1 MKGNRLTIAAMF
13 ALSFMVGVTSMFAG
27 QIGGVVKAQFGASN
41 AASQFGAAAMF
52 LAYLFMGIPAGMVLK
67 RAGYKFTSLLAIGV
81 GAAGLVVQTLSG
93 FVESFSV
100 YVAGSFVSGLSMA
113 MMFTV
118 VNPLLNTLGGGGQG
132 GNRLVQFSCSCNSFG
147 GLLSP
152 MILGFLFGNEIAKA
166 KVIDAL
172 PIQLA
177 ALLAFVFAFA
187 VIFRADIT
195 EPHLK
200 RVEKVEGVESVEE
213 VEGGMLSDFRR
224 LFGFRHF
231 VLGMVAVFLFEPIEA
246 AVPAMMPIYFTQEG
260 APWYRGAT
268 YAGTIVSLYMLC
280 MLGGRFLAGLVSSR
294 VTTRTMMVFC
304 SFGAIAM
311 LLGAMYTPWTVAF
324 VVATGLFT
332 SVMFGG
338 LLNLALDGLGDLAPL
353 GSGVLMTLICGG
365 ALLALQGRIA
375 DHAGVLLSFWMTIGL
390 IAVTLLYSLFGSAN
404 KTKGN

>member
-52 LAYLFMGIPAGMVLK
+52 LAYLFMGIPAGVVLK
-67 RAGYKFTSLLAIGV
+67 RTGYRFTSLLAIGV

-132 GNRLVQFSCSCNSFG
+132 GNRLIQFSCSCNSLG

-152 MILGFLFGNEIAKA
+152 MILGLLFGNEIAKA

-177 ALLAFVFAFA
+177 ALIAFVFAFI
-187 VIFRADIT
+187 VIFRADIA

-200 RVEKVEGVESVEE
+200 KVEKVEG
-213 VEGGMLSDFRR
+213 GMLADFRR

-260 APWYRGAT
+260 VPWYRGAA

-294 VTTRTMMVFC
+294 VTPRTMMVFC

-311 LLGAMYTPWTVAF
+311 LLGALDTPWTVPF

-375 DHAGVLLSFWMTIGL
+375 DHVGVLLSFWMTIGL
-390 IAVTLLYSLFGSAN
+390 IAVTLIYSLFGS
-404 KTKGN
+404 KPSQPS

>member
-1 MKGNRLTIAAMF
+1 MRGSRLTVAAMF

-52 LAYLFMGIPAGMVLK
+52 LAYLFMGIPAGVVL
-67 RAGYKFTSLLAIGV
+67 RRTGYRFTSLLAIGV
-81 GAAGLVVQTLSG
+81 GATGLVIQTLSG

-177 ALLAFVFAFA
+177 ALIAFVFAFA
-187 VIFRADIT
+187 VIFRADIA

-200 RVEKVEGVESVEE
+200 KDAGT
-213 VEGGMLSDFRR
+213 GNAGMLADFRR

-260 APWYRGAT
+260 VPWYRGAA

-280 MLGGRFLAGLVSSR
+280 MLCGRFLAGLVSSR

-338 LLNLALDGLGDLAPL
+338 LLNLALDGLGELTPL

-375 DHAGVLLSFWMTIGL
+375 DHVGVLSSFWMTIGL
-390 IAVTLLYSLFGSAN
+390 ITVTLLYSLFGSVN
-404 KTKGN
+404 KAKGN

>member
-52 LAYLFMGIPAGMVLK
+52 LAYLFMGSPAGVVLK
-67 RAGYKFTSLLAIGV
+67 RTGYKFTSLLAIGV
-81 GAAGLVVQTLSG
+81 GVAGLGIQTLSG

-152 MILGFLFGNEIAKA
+152 MLLGLLFGSEIAKA

-172 PIQLA
+172 PVQLA
-177 ALLAFVFAFA
+177 ALLAFVFAFVA
-187 VIFRADIT
+187 IFRAEIA
-195 EPHLK
+195 EPHLAK
-200 RVEKVEGVESVEE
+200 GPEARSC
-213 VEGGMLSDFRR
+213 GMLSDFRK

-231 VLGMVAVFLFEPIEA
+231 ALGMVAVFLFEPIEA
-246 AVPAMMPIYFTQEG
+246 AVPAMIPIYFTQSG
-260 APWYRGAT
+260 TPWYRGAA
-268 YAGTIVSLYMLC
+268 YAGTVVSLYMLC

-311 LLGAMYTPWTVAF
+311 LLGAMYTPWTVVF

-338 LLNLALDGLGDLAPL
+338 LLNLALDGLDDLAPL

-365 ALLALQGRIA
+365 ALLALQGRLA
-375 DHAGVLLSFWMTIGL
+375 DHVGVLHSFWMTIGL
-390 IAVTLLYSLFGSAN
+390 IAVTLLYSLFGSTN
-404 KTKGN
+404 KRN

>member
-1 MKGNRLTIAAMF
+1 MKNRLTIAAMF

-67 RAGYKFTSLLAIGV
+67 RTGYRFTSLLAIGV
-81 GAAGLVVQTLSG
+81 GAVGLGVQTLSG

-177 ALLAFVFAFA
+177 ALIAFAFA
-187 VIFRADIT
+187 FVVIFRAEIA

-200 RVEKVEGVESVEE
+200 KVEKVEG
-213 VEGGMLSDFRR
+213 GLLSDFRR

-260 APWYRGAT
+260 TAWYRGAA
-268 YAGTIVSLYMLC
+268 YAGTVVSLYMLC

-294 VTTRTMMVFC
+294 VTTRTMMAVC

-311 LLGAMYTPWTVAF
+311 LLGAMYTPWTVPF

-375 DHAGVLLSFWMTIGL
+375 DHVGVLLSFWMTIGL
-390 IAVTLLYSLFGSAN
+390 IAVTLLYSLFGS
-404 KTKGN
+404 KPSQPS

>member
-1 MKGNRLTIAAMF
+1 
-13 ALSFMVGVTSMFAG
+13 
-27 QIGGVVKAQFGASN
+27 
-41 AASQFGAAAMF
+41 
-52 LAYLFMGIPAGMVLK
+52 
-67 RAGYKFTSLLAIGV
+67 
-81 GAAGLVVQTLSG
+81 
-93 FVESFSV
+93 
-100 YVAGSFVSGLSMA
+100 MA

-132 GNRLVQFSCSCNSFG
+132 GNRLVQFSCYCNSLG

-152 MILGFLFGNEIAKA
+152 VILGFLFGSEIAKA
-166 KVIDAL
+166 RVVDAL

-177 ALLAFVFAFA
+177 ALLAFAFAFV
-187 VIFRADIT
+187 VIFRAEIA

-200 RVEKVEGVESVEE
+200 KFEKFEGVER
-213 VEGGMLSDFRR
+213 VEGGMLADFRR

-231 VLGMVAVFLFEPIEA
+231 VFGMIAVFLFEPIEA
-246 AVPAMMPIYFTQEG
+246 AVPAMMPIYFTQAG
-260 APWYRGAT
+260 APWYRGAA
-268 YAGTIVSLYMLC
+268 YAGTVVSLYMLC

-294 VTTRTMMVFC
+294 VTTRAMMVFC

-311 LLGAMYTPWTVAF
+311 LLGAMYTPWTVPF

-365 ALLALQGRIA
+365 ALLTLQGRIA
-375 DHAGVLLSFWMTIGL
+375 DQVGVLLSFWMTIGL
-390 IAVTLLYSLFGSAN
+390 IAVTLAYSLFGS
-404 KTKGN
+404 KTTTKGHS

>member
-1 MKGNRLTIAAMF
+1 MKGNRLTVAAMF

-52 LAYLFMGIPAGMVLK
+52 LAYLFMGIPAGVVLK
-67 RAGYKFTSLLAIGV
+67 RTGYRFTSLLAIGV
-81 GAAGLVVQTLSG
+81 GAAGLVIQTLSG

-177 ALLAFVFAFA
+177 ALLAFVFAFV
-187 VIFRADIT
+187 VIFRADIA

-200 RVEKVEGVESVEE
+200 KVEG
-213 VEGGMLSDFRR
+213 G
-224 LFGFRHF
+224 
-231 VLGMVAVFLFEPIEA
+231 
-246 AVPAMMPIYFTQEG
+246 
-260 APWYRGAT
+260 
-268 YAGTIVSLYMLC
+268 
-280 MLGGRFLAGLVSSR
+280 
-294 VTTRTMMVFC
+294 
-304 SFGAIAM
+304 
-311 LLGAMYTPWTVAF
+311 
-324 VVATGLFT
+324 
-332 SVMFGG
+332 
-338 LLNLALDGLGDLAPL
+338 
-353 GSGVLMTLICGG
+353 
-365 ALLALQGRIA
+365 
-375 DHAGVLLSFWMTIGL
+375 
-390 IAVTLLYSLFGSAN
+390 
-404 KTKGN
+404 

>member
-1 MKGNRLTIAAMF
+1 MKGNKLTVAAMF

-52 LAYLFMGIPAGMVLK
+52 LAYLFMGIPAGVVLK
-67 RAGYKFTSLLAIGV
+67 RTGYRFTSLLAIGV

-177 ALLAFVFAFA
+177 ALIAFVFAFA
-187 VIFRADIT
+187 VISRADIA

-200 RVEKVEGVESVEE
+200 GVENVERG
-213 VEGGMLSDFRR
+213 EGMISDFRR

-260 APWYRGAT
+260 APWYRGAA

-280 MLGGRFLAGLVSSR
+280 MLGGRFLAGFVSSR

-304 SFGAIAM
+304 SFGAIAT

-338 LLNLALDGLGDLAPL
+338 LLNLALDGLGELAPL

-375 DHAGVLLSFWMTIGL
+375 DHVGVLPSFWMTIGL
-390 IAVTLLYSLFGSAN
+390 IAVTLLYSLFGS
-404 KTKGN
+404 KPSQPS

>member
-1 MKGNRLTIAAMF
+1 MF

-52 LAYLFMGIPAGMVLK
+52 LAYLFMGIPSGMLLK
-67 RAGYKFTSLLAIGV
+67 RTGYRFTSLLAIGV
-81 GAAGLVVQTLSG
+81 GAAGLGIQTLSG

-100 YVAGSFVSGLSMA
+100 YVTGSFVSGLSMA

-166 KVIDAL
+166 KVVDAL

-177 ALLAFVFAFA
+177 ALIAFVFAFA
-187 VIFRADIT
+187 VIFRADIV

-200 RVEKVEGVESVEE
+200 KDAETGNS
-213 VEGGMLSDFRR
+213 GMLSDFRR

-260 APWYRGAT
+260 APWYRGAA

-294 VTTRTMMVFC
+294 VTTRTMMAFC

-311 LLGAMYTPWTVAF
+311 LLGAMYTPWTVVF

-375 DHAGVLLSFWMTIGL
+375 DHVGVLPSFWMTIGL
-390 IAVTLLYSLFGSAN
+390 IAVTLLYSLFGS
-404 KTKGN
+404 KVKGN

>member
-1 MKGNRLTIAAMF
+1 MKNRLTIIAMF

-52 LAYLFMGIPAGMVLK
+52 LAYLFMGIPAGIVLK
-67 RAGYKFTSLLAIGV
+67 RMGYKFTSLLAVGV
-81 GAAGLVVQTLSG
+81 GCAGLVVQTLSG
-93 FVESFSV
+93 VVASFAV

-132 GNRLVQFSCSCNSFG
+132 GNRLVQFSCSCNSLG

-152 MILGFLFGNEIAKA
+152 VILGILFGSEIAQA
-166 KVIDAL
+166 KVVDAL

-177 ALLAFVFAFA
+177 ALLAFVFAFI
-187 VIFRADIT
+187 VILRAEIA

-200 RVEKVEGVESVEE
+200 RVEKVEKVES
-213 VEGGMLSDFRR
+213 GMLADFRK

-231 VLGMVAVFLFEPIEA
+231 VLGMIAVFLFEPIEA
-246 AVPAMMPIYFTQEG
+246 AVPAMMPIYFTQAG
-260 APWYRGAT
+260 APWYRGAA

-280 MLGGRFLAGLVSSR
+280 MLGGRFLAGLVSAR
-294 VTTRTMMVFC
+294 VTTRAMMVCC
-304 SFGAIAM
+304 SFGAMAM
-311 LLGAMYTPWTVAF
+311 LLGAMYTPWTVPF
-324 VVATGLFT
+324 VVATGFFT

-365 ALLALQGRIA
+365 ALLTLQGRIA
-375 DHAGVLLSFWMTIGL
+375 DHIGVLPSFWMTIGL
-390 IAVTLLYSLFGSAN
+390 ILVTLLYSLFGATVVRDKLPSQ
-404 KTKGN
+404 G

>member
-1 MKGNRLTIAAMF
+1 MKGNKLTIVAMF

-41 AASQFGAAAMF
+41 AASQFGASAMF
-52 LAYLFMGIPAGMVLK
+52 FAYLFMGIPAGMVLK
-67 RAGYKFTSLLAIGV
+67 RMGYKFTSLLAIGV
-81 GAAGLVVQTLSG
+81 GMAGLAIQTLSG

-118 VNPLLNTLGGGGQG
+118 VNPLLNTLGGGRQG

-152 MILGFLFGNEIAKA
+152 MILGILFGSEITKA

-172 PIQLA
+172 PIQVA
-177 ALLAFVFAFA
+177 ALLAFVFAFV
-187 VIFRADIT
+187 VILRSEIA

-200 RVEKVEGVESVEE
+200 KVEKGEGMV
-213 VEGGMLSDFRR
+213 SDFRK

-231 VLGMVAVFLFEPIEA
+231 VLGMIAVFLFEPIEA

-260 APWYRGAT
+260 APWYKGAT

-311 LLGAMYTPWTVAF
+311 LLGAMYTPWTVPF

-365 ALLALQGRIA
+365 ALLSVQGRIA
-375 DHAGVLLSFWMTIGL
+375 DSVGVLLSFWMTIGL
-390 IAVTLLYSLFGSAN
+390 VTVTLLYSLFGSTN
-404 KTKGN
+404 KRN

>member
-1 MKGNRLTIAAMF
+1 MKNRLTIAAMF

-52 LAYLFMGIPAGMVLK
+52 LAYLFMGIPAGVVLK
-67 RAGYKFTSLLAIGV
+67 RTGYRFTSLLAIGV
-81 GAAGLVVQTLSG
+81 GAAGLVIQTLSG

-177 ALLAFVFAFA
+177 ALIAFVFAFA
-187 VIFRADIT
+187 VIFRADIA

-200 RVEKVEGVESVEE
+200 KVENVERVE
-213 VEGGMLSDFRR
+213 GMLSDFRR

-260 APWYRGAT
+260 ASWYRGAA

-304 SFGAIAM
+304 SFGAIAT

-375 DHAGVLLSFWMTIGL
+375 DHVGVLPSFWMTIGL
-390 IAVTLLYSLFGSAN
+390 ITVTLLYSLFGSRV
-404 KTKGN
+404 KL

>member
-1 MKGNRLTIAAMF
+1 MKGNKLTIVAMF

-41 AASQFGAAAMF
+41 AASQFGASAMF
-52 LAYLFMGIPAGMVLK
+52 FAYLFMGIPAGMVLK
-67 RAGYKFTSLLAIGV
+67 RMGYKFTSLLAIGV
-81 GAAGLVVQTLSG
+81 GMAGLAIQTLSG

-152 MILGFLFGNEIAKA
+152 MILGILFGSEIAKA

-177 ALLAFVFAFA
+177 ALLAFVFAFV
-187 VIFRADIT
+187 VILRSEIA

-200 RVEKVEGVESVEE
+200 KVEKGEG
-213 VEGGMLSDFRR
+213 MASDFRR

-231 VLGMVAVFLFEPIEA
+231 VLGMIAVFLFEPIEA

-260 APWYRGAT
+260 APWYKGAT

-280 MLGGRFLAGLVSSR
+280 MLGGRFLAGLISSR

-311 LLGAMYTPWTVAF
+311 LLGAMYTPWTVPF

-365 ALLALQGRIA
+365 ALLSVQGRIA
-375 DHAGVLLSFWMTIGL
+375 DSVGVLLSFWMTIGL
-390 IAVTLLYSLFGSAN
+390 VTVTLLYSLFGSTN
-404 KTKGN
+404 KRN

>member
-1 MKGNRLTIAAMF
+1 MKNRLTIAAMF

-52 LAYLFMGIPAGMVLK
+52 LAYLFMGIPAGVVLK
-67 RAGYKFTSLLAIGV
+67 RTGYRFTSLLAIGV

-177 ALLAFVFAFA
+177 ALIAFVFAFA
-187 VIFRADIT
+187 VIFRADIA

-200 RVEKVEGVESVEE
+200 GVEKVEE
-213 VEGGMLSDFRR
+213 GMLADFRR

-260 APWYRGAT
+260 APWYRAAA

-304 SFGAIAM
+304 SFGAIAT

-338 LLNLALDGLGDLAPL
+338 LLNLALDGLGELAPL

-375 DHAGVLLSFWMTIGL
+375 DHVGVLLSFWMTIGL
-390 IAVTLLYSLFGSAN
+390 IAVTLLYSLFGSRVR
-404 KTKGN
+404 

>member
-1 MKGNRLTIAAMF
+1 MKNRLTIAAMF

-67 RAGYKFTSLLAIGV
+67 RAGYKFTSLLAVGV
-81 GAAGLVVQTLSG
+81 GAAGLGIQTLSG

-100 YVAGSFVSGLSMA
+100 YVVGSFVSGLSMA

-118 VNPLLNTLGGGGQG
+118 VNPLLNTIGGGGQG

-152 MILGFLFGNEIAKA
+152 LLLGLLFGNEIAKA

-172 PIQLA
+172 PLQLA
-177 ALLAFVFAFA
+177 ALLAFVFAFV
-187 VIFRADIT
+187 VIFRAEIA

-200 RVEKVEGVESVEE
+200 KVEGAEKDE
-213 VEGGMLSDFRR
+213 GMLSDFRR
-224 LFGFRHF
+224 LFRFRHF
-231 VLGMVAVFLFEPIEA
+231 VLGMVAVLLFEPIEA

-260 APWYRGAT
+260 APWYRGAA
-268 YAGTIVSLYMLC
+268 YAGTVVSLYMLC

-294 VTTRTMMVFC
+294 VTTRTMMTFC

-311 LLGAMYTPWTVAF
+311 LLGAMYTPWTVVF

-365 ALLALQGRIA
+365 ALLALQGRLA
-375 DHAGVLLSFWMTIGL
+375 DHVGVLHSFWMTIGL
-390 IAVTLLYSLFGSAN
+390 IAVTLVYSLFGS
-404 KTKGN
+404 KVKGN

>member
-1 MKGNRLTIAAMF
+1 MKNRLTIVAMF

-67 RAGYKFTSLLAIGV
+67 RMGYRFTSLLAIGV
-81 GAAGLVVQTLSG
+81 GATGLVIQTLSG

-166 KVIDAL
+166 KVVDAL

-177 ALLAFVFAFA
+177 ALIAFVFAFA
-187 VIFRADIT
+187 VIFRADIA

-200 RVEKVEGVESVEE
+200 KDAETGN
-213 VEGGMLSDFRR
+213 GGMLSDFRR

-260 APWYRGAT
+260 APWYRGAA
-268 YAGTIVSLYMLC
+268 YAGTVVSLYMLC
-280 MLGGRFLAGLVSSR
+280 MLGGRFLAGFLSSR

-304 SFGAIAM
+304 SLGAIAT

-324 VVATGLFT
+324 VIATGLFT

-338 LLNLALDGLGDLAPL
+338 LLNLALDGLGELAPL

-375 DHAGVLLSFWMTIGL
+375 DHVGVLLSFWMTIGL
-390 IAVTLLYSLFGSAN
+390 IAVTLLYSLFGSVN
-404 KTKGN
+404 KAKEN

>member
-52 LAYLFMGIPAGMVLK
+52 LAYLFMGIPAGVVLK
-67 RAGYKFTSLLAIGV
+67 RTGYKFTSLLAIGV
-81 GAAGLVVQTLSG
+81 GVAGLGIQTLSG

-152 MILGFLFGNEIAKA
+152 MLLGLLFGSEIAKA

-172 PIQLA
+172 PVQLA
-177 ALLAFVFAFA
+177 ALLAFVFAFVA
-187 VIFRADIT
+187 IFRAEIA
-195 EPHLK
+195 EPHLAK
-200 RVEKVEGVESVEE
+200 GPEAGS
-213 VEGGMLSDFRR
+213 GGTLSDFRK

-231 VLGMVAVFLFEPIEA
+231 VLGMIAVFLFEPIEA
-246 AVPAMMPIYFTQEG
+246 AVPAMIPIYFTQSG
-260 APWYRGAT
+260 TPWYRGAA
-268 YAGTIVSLYMLC
+268 YAGTVVSLYMLC

-311 LLGAMYTPWTVAF
+311 LIGAMYTPWTVVF

-365 ALLALQGRIA
+365 ALLALQGSLS
-375 DHAGVLLSFWMTIGL
+375 DHVGVLHSFWMTIGL
-390 IAVTLLYSLFGSAN
+390 IAVTLLYSLFGSTN
-404 KTKGN
+404 KRN